1 MSSWC
6 RRGADGA
13 WIVSVHAQPGAKRS
27 EVAGLHGDALKIRI
41 AAPALEDRA
50 NEALIE
56 FVAKRVGVAKRDVTL
71 VSGAKSRDKRLEIRG
86 DAAIERLLDDSKSK
100 D

>member
-1 MSSWC
+1 VTSWY
-6 RRGADGA
+6 RRSADGVFS
-13 WIVSVHAQPGAKRS
+13 ISVHAQPGAKRT
-27 EVAGLHGDALKIRI
+27 EVAGLHGNSLKIRI

-56 FVAKRVGVAKRDVTL
+56 FLAKRLGIAKRNVTL
-71 VSGAKSRDKRLEIRG
+71 VAGDKSREKRIEVHG
-86 DAAIERLLDDSKSK
+86 PVEPERLLK

>member
-1 MSSWC
+1 VWY
-6 RRGADGA
+6 RANPDGT
-13 WIVSVHAQPGAKRS
+13 VSLSIHAQPGAKRT

-50 NEALIE
+50 NDALIE
-56 FVAKRVGVAKRDVTL
+56 FIAIELGVPKRYVTL
-71 VSGAKSRDKRLEIRG
+71 VSGAKSREKRLEVRG
-86 DAAIERLLDDSKSK
+86 AGDPTRLVLK